1 MNDTHQ
7 KLLQVTCRLFAE
19 SGYQGT
25 TTRRI
30 ADAAGVNEVTLFRHF
45 GSKDALIRAALSTMG
60 GRSGPLLDSDADDPA
75 AELDRWGLQVFYH
88 YYEHRNLIRRI
99 MGEMVE
105 HQELG
110 AFVMEDCGREYNQL
124 VAFFRSLETRGLTTP
139 NLCAEAAAGMF
150 LSSLLI
156 NALWRDVWPDVP
168 NPEENI
174 RHYVRLAARAI
185 ELRERAP
192 AAVAGRRNG
201 GSRRGAR

>member
-1 MNDTHQ
+1 MNATHQ

-105 HQELG
+105 HQELD

-124 VAFFRSLETRGLTTP
+124 VAFFRSLERRGLTTP
-139 NLCAEAAAGMF
+139 HLCAEAAAGMF

>member
-139 NLCAEAAAGMF
+139 DLCAEAAAGMF

>member
-139 NLCAEAAAGMF
+139 DLCAEAAAGMF

-201 GSRRGAR
+201 GRRRGAR

>member
-1 MNDTHQ
+1 MNATHQ